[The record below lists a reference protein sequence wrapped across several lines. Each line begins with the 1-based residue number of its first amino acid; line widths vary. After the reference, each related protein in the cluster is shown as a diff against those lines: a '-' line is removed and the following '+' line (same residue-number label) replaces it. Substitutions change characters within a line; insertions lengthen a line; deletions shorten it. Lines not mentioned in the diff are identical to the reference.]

1 MTHSTATYRPHIDGL
16 RAVAVMVVVL
26 FHAFPEIV
34 PGGFIGVDV
43 FFVISGFLISGI
55 TFDQVSDGS
64 FTLSDFYA
72 RRVRRIVPALLL
84 VTGITVAA
92 SWLVLLPS
100 AFAHFGQQVLAS
112 SLFGANFFFWLQS
125 GYFSPDASSFP
136 LLHLWSL
143 GVEEQFYIVWPLLA
157 LVLAKP
163 RQWLVAI
170 LLIGGASFLL
180 SVMLADHR
188 EFDFY
193 LPATRAWEL
202 MAGAALAWLDSRV
215 PAMKKL
221 PISSFLFGIGLALI
235 TASSFLFDQTVQ
247 YPSWRAAV
255 PVTGAALIV
264 TAGAQSRFA
273 AFVLSNRAAVFTG
286 LISYPLYLWHW
297 PVLVLAAAAK
307 FMPLTPLERG
317 AAVAIAYALAAAT
330 FRFVELPIRSK
341 RAPRTHVVTLTAGL
355 AAIAVVGAIITG
367 ADGFPNRFPA
377 DLLIA
382 DSERPAAWRVDE
394 CLLNLASQTQFVQS
408 CVENRRPLVAVWGD
422 STAAALMPG
431 MRDIQSRSPFGLA
444 QLTASSCQ
452 PLLTGGPPSCEA
464 NNRRV
469 LALIEQVHPDV
480 VLLAGFGPLD
490 EAEKEGWAA
499 TVAALKGIR
508 TRVVVIG
515 PAPLWKRG
523 LPEQFLS
530 YYISHRDRLPERSIT
545 QVKNLWDERSAKQ
558 FFTQQNVEYA
568 SAWDRLCNA
577 DGCLTRI
584 DEKGLSALDGVH
596 LSAIASIFLVN
607 SINND
612 VALAPRVTDH
622 SGKE

>member
-1 MTHSTATYRPHIDGL
+1 MTA
-16 RAVAVMVVVL
+16 VVL
-26 FHAFPEIV
+26 YHAFPEVV

-55 TFDQVSDGS
+55 IFDQVNEGS
-64 FTLSDFYA
+64 FTLSAFYT

-84 VTGITVAA
+84 VAGTTIAT
-92 SWLVLLPS
+92 SWLILLPS

-157 LVLAKP
+157 LVLAK
-163 RQWLVAI
+163 RQQWFVAI

-202 MAGAALAWLDSRV
+202 MAGAALAWFDRRS
-215 PAMKKL
+215 PAMKTL
-221 PISSFLFGIGLALI
+221 PNPNILFGIGLALI
-235 TASSFLFDQTVQ
+235 AASSFLFDQTTP

-264 TAGAQSRFA
+264 TAGAQSRLATFA
-273 AFVLSNRAAVFTG
+273 LSNRAAVFSG

-317 AAVAIAYALAAAT
+317 AAVVIAYALAVAT
-330 FRFVELPIRSK
+330 FRLVELPIQSK
-341 RAPRTHVVTLTAGL
+341 RASRAQVITLTAGL
-355 AAIAVVGAIITG
+355 AAIAIVGAIITG
-367 ADGFPNRFPA
+367 ANGFPNRFPA

-382 DSERPAAWRVDE
+382 ESERPAAWRVNE
-394 CLLNLASQTQFVQS
+394 CLMNLTPQTQFAES
-408 CVENRRPLVAVWGD
+408 CIERRRPLVAVWGD
-422 STAAALMPG
+422 STAGALMPG
-431 MRDIQSRSPFGLA
+431 LRDMQTRFPFGLA

-464 NNRRV
+464 SNRRV
-469 LALIEQVHPDV
+469 LALIQQARPDV

-490 EAEKEGWAA
+490 EAAKEGWAA
-499 TVAALKGIR
+499 TLAALKAIHA
-508 TRVVVIG
+508 RVVVIG

-530 YYISHRDRLPERSIT
+530 YFISRRDRLPERSST
-545 QVKNLWDERSAKQ
+545 QVKSLWDERYAKQ

-568 SAWDRLCNA
+568 SAWDRLCNS

-584 DEKGLSALDGVH
+584 DSHGLSALDSVH
-596 LSAIASIFLVN
+596 LSARASIFLVN
-607 SINND
+607 AINDD
-612 VALAPRVTDH
+612 VTLMPRATGH
-622 SGKE
+622 NGKE